1 MIILAKA
8 IKLNVTQTDIDN
20 FLTLCTELEIVIGI
34 GANKTYNMDYN
45 DAKALIEI
53 NPED

>member
-1 MIILAKA
+1 MTLAKA

-20 FLTLCTELEIVIGI
+20 FLTLCTELEITIGT
-34 GANKTYNMDYN
+34 GVNKTYNMSYD

-53 NPED
+53 NDED